1 MILYAVGAYGR
12 EARRDDW
19 AAGKDFFAIAYDGPY
34 FSIRDIDKLKIGGYT
49 EIHFMPR
56 LGRVRLFTEK
66 L

>member
-19 AAGKDFFAIAYDGPY
+19 AAGKDFAIAYGGPY
-34 FSIRDIDKLKIGGYT
+34 FSIRDIDKLKIDGYT

-56 LGRVRLFTEK
+56 LGQVRLFTEV